1 MAETVLKL
9 VSDTNAPAPAP
20 LPAPASAVPA
30 PAHEIPLQLPAACG
44 DVDHEGLRLFDRRVG
59 AAIAEMTGGLSPAAL
74 ALAYTDW
81 ALHLASAPGK
91 RTELA
96 LKAMFGARE
105 FAAHMLNPA
114 APTAFEAEGPV
125 TGDERFRNPGWS
137 RWPYSIWREGFLR
150 TQQWWHEATC
160 NVPGMAPHHA
170 DVVSFTARQ
179 LLDMASPANLPFANP
194 EVVQKSVA
202 SGGANYVAGAKNL
215 MEDLARKRAH
225 KPPLGAEAF
234 KVGRDVAATP
244 GKVVYRNRLVE
255 LIQYSPA
262 TPGVYREP
270 VLIVPAWIMKYY
282 ILDLSPHNSLIR
294 YLVGQG
300 HTVFAIS
307 WRNVTAE
314 DRDLCFED
322 YRHLGVAA
330 ALDVVS
336 AVVPGEKIHAVGY
349 CLGGTLLTVAA
360 AAMADAGDARLAS
373 MTLFAAQTDF
383 TEPGE
388 LELFIDHSQVSL
400 LEDMMWDRGYL
411 DSSQMAG
418 AFQLLKSNDLV
429 WSRMVHDYLMGERY
443 PMNDLMAWNAD
454 ATRMPYKMHSDY
466 LRKLFL
472 DNDLASGRYVVNG
485 HPIAIQDIRVPI
497 FTVGTERDHIAP
509 WRSVYKIHY
518 LTDTDVTFVLTS
530 GGHNAGI
537 VSEPGH
543 PHRQFRLREKGAMDS
558 CLGPNEWFAA
568 TPAQPGSWWPA
579 WQGWLAQR
587 SSQGLVSPPPMGAPG
602 AGYPPLED
610 APGTYVLQA

>member
-20 LPAPASAVPA
+20 LPAPASVAPP
-30 PAHEIPLQLPAACG
+30 PAHEIPLELPAESA

-96 LKAMFGARE
+96 LKAMFGARD
-105 FAAHMLNPA
+105 FAAHMFNPA
-114 APTAFEAEGPV
+114 AKTAFEAAGPI
-125 TGDERFRNPGWS
+125 TGDERFRGEGWS

-150 TQQWWHEATC
+150 TQHWWQEATSD
-160 NVPGMAPHHA
+160 VPGVAPHHQ

-194 EVVQKSVA
+194 EVAQKSLA
-202 SGGANYVAGAKNL
+202 SRGANYVAGAKNL

-225 KPPLGAEAF
+225 KPPLGVEAF

-244 GKVVYRNRLVE
+244 GKVVYRNRLIE

-282 ILDLSPHNSLIR
+282 ILDLSPNNSLIR

-314 DRDLCFED
+314 DRDLSFED
-322 YRHLGVAA
+322 YRRLGVAA
-330 ALDVVS
+330 SLDAIN
-336 AVVPGEKIHAVGY
+336 AVVPGEKVHAVGY

-360 AAMADAGDARLAS
+360 AAMADAGDTRLAS

-411 DSSQMAG
+411 DSTQMAG

-472 DNDLASGRYVVNG
+472 NNDLASGRYVVNG

-543 PHRQFRLREKGAMDS
+543 PHRQFRLREKGAMDP
-558 CLGPNEWFAA
+558 CLGPDEWFAG
-568 TPAQPGSWWPA
+568 TPVQPGSWWPV

-587 SSQGLVSPPPMGAPG
+587 SSPGLVSPPPMGAPG